1 MKINDAFLKATF
13 NRYLIPTMLC
23 VLGGTVNVFF
33 DGILIGNI
41 LGEEALV
48 IVNLCFPIHLLLCT
62 LGSLI
67 ASGASVL
74 SAQEIGRN
82 DLDKSR
88 RIFGT
93 AILLTLVFSFVF
105 SITGVILIDFITRIL
120 SSGTPLDGLRIY
132 ALIIICGGIP
142 KVLLYIPLFYLR
154 FDGKSKQ
161 ASFVMLTMT
170 ALNIVLDLIF
180 MLPFNMGIAGAAYAD
195 VIATLFAC
203 IMGYFFILK
212 KGTTF
217 AYPITTAHST
227 AALNILKTGSP
238 SALNNLATAAR
249 ILIINIILLS
259 VAGNNIYP
267 VIFAVITAISE
278 FSLFIINGIPQTA
291 MPIISVYSVEKSNAG
306 IRLLMKRQ
314 IITGLTV
321 ISIFGLLLVV
331 FHASIS
337 KMFGISQNIFVP
349 LVCLF
354 ISLII
359 GQLNSIMTYYF
370 NSVERIFLANIITIS
385 RILIMPA
392 FFALLLVTGNLGPVW
407 LFLPLSEFITLLLWL
422 GVVSIQHSGK
432 QELSP
437 ILLLDDILEKNGKA
451 IDFSVKSNPDEICY
465 ASQRITEFCE
475 DNNMTARQTMR
486 ISLAIEEI
494 MTAMAEK
501 SMGGREGS
509 FDVRVFSTDE
519 DIGLRIRNAGEIFNP
534 ISPCDTAGNV
544 KEDEN
549 LMGIKMIADM
559 VKEFKYITT
568 FGVNSF
574 FIRI

>member
-23 VLGGTVNVFF
+23 ILGGTVNVFF

-48 IVNLCFPIHLLLCT
+48 IVNLCFPIHLVFCT

-74 SAQEIGRN
+74 SAQETGRN

-93 AILLTLVFSFVF
+93 SILLALIFSFIF
-105 SITGVILIDFITRIL
+105 SATGIILIDFIVKLL
-120 SSGTPLDGLRIY
+120 SSGAPLDGLRSY
-132 ALIIICGGIP
+132 ALIIIFGGIP
-142 KVLLYIPLFYLR
+142 KVLLYIPFFYLR

-161 ASFVMLTMT
+161 ASFVMLAMT

-180 MLPFNMGIAGAAYAD
+180 MLHFQMGIAGAAYAD
-195 VIATLFAC
+195 VLATFIAC
-203 IMGYFFILK
+203 IMGYYIILK
-212 KGTTF
+212 KGTAF
-217 AYPITTAHST
+217 AYPIAISQST
-227 AALNILKTGSP
+227 AAFNILKTGSP
-238 SALNNLATAAR
+238 SALNNITTAAR

-259 VAGNNIYP
+259 MAENDIYP

-314 IITGLTV
+314 IMTGLTI

-331 FHASIS
+331 FHAGIS
-337 KMFGISQNIFVP
+337 RMFGITQNIFVP

-354 ISLII
+354 ASLII

-370 NSVERIFLANIITIS
+370 NSVERISLANIITVS

-392 FFALLLVTGNLGPVW
+392 FLVWLLAASDFGLVW
-407 LFLPLSEFITLLLWL
+407 LFLPLSEFLTLLLWL
-422 GVVSIQHSGK
+422 GAVLILRSRK
-432 QELSP
+432 KELSP
-437 ILLLDDILEKNGKA
+437 ILLLDDMLEKSGNA
-451 IDFSVKSNPDEICY
+451 MDFSVKSNPDEICY

-475 DNNMTARQTMR
+475 DNNMTAKQTMR

-501 SMGGREGS
+501 SMGGREGF

-519 DIGLRIRNAGEIFNP
+519 SIGLRIRNAGAIFNP
-534 ISPCDTAGNV
+534 ISPCDPTENV

-549 LMGIKMIADM
+549 LMGIKMIAGM